1 MDLPAEFAVL
11 SLVLL
16 WEYEPVNY
24 LVQSK
29 ADMEN
34 IFS

>member
-1 MDLPAEFAVL
+1 MDLPAEIAVL
-11 SLVLL
+11 SHVLL